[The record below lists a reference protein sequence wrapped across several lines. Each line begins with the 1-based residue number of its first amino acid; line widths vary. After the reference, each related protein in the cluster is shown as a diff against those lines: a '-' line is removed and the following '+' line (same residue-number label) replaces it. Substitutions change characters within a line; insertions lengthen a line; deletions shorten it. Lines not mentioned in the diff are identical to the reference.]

1 MQPFVFPIKNYSY
14 YKFMIREANE
24 KTSHIWAKLLAL
36 RKQCVALMLRLYES
50 FNDYI
55 SFAQDLDKFTLTVG
69 VSLVSIASH

>member
-36 RKQCVALMLRLYES
+36 RKQCVALMLRLCES

-55 SFAQDLDKFTLTVG
+55 SFAQDLDKFTPTVG